1 MTDKSNVSEEKHQK
15 LVAKLKADKFH
26 GVLETHFV
34 EGNIVRVKRQEV
46 LLDKDLD
53 RLMSQ

>member
-34 EGNIVRVKRQEV
+34 EGNIVRVVGGEKIGTV
-46 LLDKDLD
+46 VHGGK
-53 RLMSQ
+53 